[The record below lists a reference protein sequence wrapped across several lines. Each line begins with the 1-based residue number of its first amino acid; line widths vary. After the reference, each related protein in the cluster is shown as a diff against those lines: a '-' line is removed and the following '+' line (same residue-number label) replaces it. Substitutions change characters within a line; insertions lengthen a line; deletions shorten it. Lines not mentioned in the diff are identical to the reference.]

1 MWRGEV
7 RRGVRATTYRSGEV
21 ALSLPVAVDVV
32 TGEVADSAAVHVDV
46 VWSSVV
52 GVGVRWGGNRI
63 RIGDGTYRRR

>member
-1 MWRGEV
+1 M

-32 TGEVADSAAVHVDV
+32 TAEVADSAAVHVDV

-52 GVGVRWGGNRI
+52 GVGVSCELGGNRI